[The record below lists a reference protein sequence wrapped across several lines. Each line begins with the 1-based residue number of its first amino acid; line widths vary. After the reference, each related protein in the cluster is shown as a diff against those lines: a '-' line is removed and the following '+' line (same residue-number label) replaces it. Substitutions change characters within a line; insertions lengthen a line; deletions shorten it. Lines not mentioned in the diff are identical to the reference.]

1 MADCAVGYLQPGAE
15 SSIPTDGERVE
26 EFKWCALYTCSR
38 HEKIV
43 HAQLTAKAVESYLPL
58 YTSLRRWNDRR
69 ALVDLPLFPGYLFV
83 RIPLSA
89 RLRVLTVPGVVR
101 LVGFNG
107 KLASLA
113 EEEIQAIKTAVALK
127 VAEPCPYLVE
137 GKRIRVTNGPLKG
150 LEGIVTR
157 RKGKLR
163 AVVSVHSIMQSFS
176 VEVDAVDTQAI
187 S

>member
-1 MADCAVGYLQPGAE
+1 MADSAVRCPPPDTE
-15 SSIPTDGERVE
+15 SPSPICGEPVE
-26 EFKWCALYTCSR
+26 EFKWYALYTCPR

-43 HAQLTAKAVESYLPL
+43 HLQLAAKAFESYLPL
-58 YTSLRRWNDRR
+58 YTSLRRWNDRT

-101 LVGFNG
+101 LVSFNG

-113 EEEIQAIKTAVALK
+113 EEEIQAIKTAISLK

-150 LEGIVTR
+150 LEGIITR
-157 RKGKLR
+157 RKGRLR

-176 VEVDAVDTQAI
+176 VEVDAMDTELTT
-187 S
+187 

>member
-1 MADCAVGYLQPGAE
+1 MADCAVGSLQPGAE
-15 SSIPTDGERVE
+15 FSRPTSEEPVE
-26 EFKWCALYTCSR
+26 EFKWYALYTCSR

-43 HAQLTAKAVESYLPL
+43 HVQLTAKAIEAYLPL
-58 YTSLRRWNDRR
+58 YTRLRRWNDRT

-89 RLRVLTVPGVVR
+89 RLRVLTVPGIVR

-107 KLASLA
+107 KLSSLA
-113 EEEIQAIKTAVALK
+113 DEEIHAIKTAVALQ
-127 VAEPCPYLVE
+127 VAESCPYLAE

-157 RKGKLR
+157 RKGRLR

-176 VEVDAVDTQAI
+176 VEVDAVDTQPI
-187 S
+187 T

>member
-1 MADCAVGYLQPGAE
+1 MVDNAVGYLKPSPQSPRPISE
-15 SSIPTDGERVE
+15 EPVGE
-26 EFKWCALYTCSR
+26 FNWYALYTCSR

-43 HAQLTAKAVESYLPL
+43 HLQLNAKAIESYLPL
-58 YTSLRRWNDRR
+58 YTSLRRWNDRS
-69 ALVDLPLFPGYLFV
+69 ALVELPLFPGYLFV

-89 RLRVLTVPGVVR
+89 RLRVLTVPGAVR

-107 KLASLA
+107 KPAALA
-113 EEEIQAIKTAVALK
+113 EEEIQAIKTAVALEI
-127 VAEPCPYLVE
+127 AEPCPYLVE
-137 GKRIRVTNGPLKG
+137 GKRIRIANGPLKG

-176 VEVDAVDTQAI
+176 VEVDAMDTQPI

>member
-1 MADCAVGYLQPGAE
+1 MADNAVGRLQPCTG
-15 SSIPTDGERVE
+15 SSRPICGEPVE
-26 EFKWCALYTCSR
+26 ELKWYALYTCSR

-43 HAQLTAKAVESYLPL
+43 QLQLTGKAFECYLPL
-58 YTSLRRWNDRR
+58 YTSLRRWNDRT

-107 KLASLA
+107 KLTALP
-113 EEEIQAIKTAVALK
+113 EEAIQAIKTAVALK

-137 GKRIRVTNGPLKG
+137 GKHIRVTNGPLKG

-157 RKGKLR
+157 RKGRLR
-163 AVVSVHSIMQSFS
+163 VVVSVHSIMQSFS
-176 VEVDAVDTQAI
+176 VELDALDTKPI
-187 S
+187 T

>member
-1 MADCAVGYLQPGAE
+1 MADNAVGYPEPSAELSRPGWGAAVEDLQ
-15 SSIPTDGERVE
+15 
-26 EFKWCALYTCSR
+26 WYALYTCSR

-43 HAQLTAKAVESYLPL
+43 HLQLTAKAIESYLPL
-58 YTSLRRWNDRR
+58 YTSLRHWNDRS
-69 ALVDLPLFPGYLFV
+69 AVVELPLFPGYLFV
-83 RIPLSA
+83 RMALSA

-107 KLASLA
+107 KLATLA
-113 EEEIQAIKTAVALK
+113 EEEIQAIRTAVALH
-127 VAEPCPYLVE
+127 VAEPCAYLVE
-137 GKRIRVTNGPLKG
+137 GQRIRITNGPLKG

-176 VEVDAVDTQAI
+176 VEVDAADTQPI
-187 S
+187 P

>member
-1 MADCAVGYLQPGAE
+1 MADTAVECPQPGAGT
-15 SSIPTDGERVE
+15 SSPISGEPAE
-26 EFKWCALYTCSR
+26 EFKWYALYTCSR

-43 HAQLTAKAVESYLPL
+43 QLQLTTKAFEAYLPL
-58 YTSLRRWNDRR
+58 YTSLCRWNDRT

-89 RLRVLTVPGVVR
+89 RLRVLAVPGVVR

-107 KLASLA
+107 KLASLG

-137 GKRIRVTNGPLKG
+137 GKRIRVMNGPLKG

-157 RKGKLR
+157 RKGTLR

-176 VEVDAVDTQAI
+176 VEVDALDTEPI

>member
-1 MADCAVGYLQPGAE
+1 MADNAVGCLQPDAE
-15 SSIPTDGERVE
+15 TSSTICGEPVE
-26 EFKWCALYTCSR
+26 EFKWYALYTCPR

-43 HAQLTAKAVESYLPL
+43 QLQLTAKAFEAYLPL
-58 YTSLRRWNDRR
+58 YTSLRRWNDRT

-83 RIPLSA
+83 RIALST

-127 VAEPCPYLVE
+127 IAEPCPYLVE

-157 RKGKLR
+157 RKGRLR

-176 VEVDAVDTQAI
+176 VELDAVDTQPI
-187 S
+187 T